1 MQVQLTWKTLL
12 GLVLG
17 LLLLSMMAMGGC
29 SREYQTLLLQMQQQ
43 AKIMQNTSML
53 LDPYIR
59 IQGLDKLDYKEHC
72 KESPGTFPSKDTL
85 QGLSRK
91 GFLQTLNATLGLV
104 LHRLAAF
111 QKKVPHITKDKDQDW
126 KQVSQAEGYIR
137 GVRNNIFCLTP
148 LLNNSSEMV
157 TPTWAGPRT
166 LPPPSLSADAF
177 NHKLDGCKFLQGYH
191 RFMHSVEQVLSEW
204 AEGPSRS
211 RRHSPHWASQ
221 GRAHRMRPS
230 RRAKRPV
237 PRGLPPR

>member
-1 MQVQLTWKTLL
+1 MRSRPDLALL
-12 GLVLG
+12 ACGRWGLQH
-17 LLLLSMMAMGGC
+17 SFPD
-29 SREYQTLLLQMQQQ
+29 SSFPQ
-43 AKIMQNTSML
+43 
-53 LDPYIR
+53 IR

>member
-237 PRGLPPR
+237 